1 MVAIRAAIAIV
12 ADLTG
17 GPGEGAD
24 DRMDLPIDLAAL
36 GPRGQSALGL
46 VAFTAI
52 AWLFSSN
59 KLRFPF
65 WTALWTIGAQIL
77 IAGLLLNLPPA
88 RAALGSL
95 QIIVQALQAAT
106 TVGTSFVF
114 GYLGGAPAPFE
125 MQEGASAIPNFAFQL
140 LPLMIFFSGLSA
152 LLWHWGV
159 LKVIVRG
166 FAFFLEKAFR
176 VGGAVALASAA
187 NTFLGMT
194 EAPLLIR
201 AFLSKVT
208 RSELFVI
215 ITAGFAT
222 VAGTVMAVYA
232 TILSKVDPSIL
243 GHVIVASIISVPAA
257 ILMAQVMMPEDKG
270 VTPTPAGAAD
280 DFKYASSMDAFMRG
294 VSDGLSLYLN
304 VIASLIAFTAF
315 AALINIMLGAAPEVM
330 GAPLTIERLFG
341 WMFAPFMWLAG
352 VPWAEAYDAG
362 RLMGIKTAVN
372 ELVAYVE
379 LAKAGPGAFSERT
392 LLIIVYSLC
401 GFTNF
406 AGLGIVIGG
415 FTALAPDRRKDVIE
429 LAPRALI
436 SGTLAT
442 LMTGAVIGLIWVG

>member
-1 MVAIRAAIAIV
+1 
-12 ADLTG
+12 
-17 GPGEGAD
+17 
-24 DRMDLPIDLAAL
+24 MDLPFDPSAI
-36 GPRGQSALGL
+36 GPRGQSAIGL

-59 KLRFPF
+59 KRRFPF
-65 WTALWTIGAQIL
+65 VAAIWTVAAQIG
-77 IAGLLLNLPPA
+77 IALLMLRWEPA
-88 RAALGSL
+88 ARALGSL
-95 QIIVQALQAAT
+95 KIVVEALQTAT
-106 TVGTSFVF
+106 RAGTSFVF
-114 GYLGGAPAPFE
+114 GFLGGADAPFE
-125 MQEGASAIPNFAFQL
+125 ITNNGAMFSFAFQA

-159 LKVIVRG
+159 LRLIVRA
-166 FAFFLEKAFR
+166 FAFLLERGFR
-176 VGGAVALASAA
+176 VGGAVALSSAA

-215 ITAGFAT
+215 ITVGFAT

-232 TILSKVDPSIL
+232 TILKEVDPSIL
-243 GHVIVASIISVPAA
+243 GHIIVASIISVPAA
-257 ILMAQVMMPEDKG
+257 ILMAQVMMPEEKG
-270 VTPTPAGAAD
+270 VTPTPASAAD
-280 DFKYASSMDAFMRG
+280 DFKYASSMDAYMRG
-294 VSDGLSLYLN
+294 VSDGLALYLN

-315 AALINIMLGAAPEVM
+315 AALVNIMLSAAPDVM
-330 GAPLTIERLFG
+330 GAPLTLERFFG
-341 WMFAPFMWLAG
+341 WIFAPFMWLAG
-352 VPWAEAYDAG
+352 VPWSEAFRAG
-362 RLMGIKTAVN
+362 SLMGIKTAVN

-406 AGLGIVIGG
+406 SGLGIIIGG
-415 FTALAPDRRKDVIE
+415 LTALAPDRRQDVIE